1 MHMQYGTSTEKFGT
15 LGQDSIGMA
24 SYTKN
29 LLSVSWSK
37 TQIGHRTE
45 KVVSMSLKSAH
56 TSAGPRQS
64 KASPAPFF
72 SSLQQLG
79 HNRRHNPHH
88 EAHQPNH
95 RDFQAQHRLISPCQY
110 PTIAALQVR
119 SLTDVTQHAR
129 LPRVS
134 YTSLSLIQA
143 CSNSKYSTCISGL
156 GLYGQT
162 ARIVP
167 FASIHGNEKP
177 PLLYPAYLTTF
188 E

>member
-1 MHMQYGTSTEKFGT
+1 
-15 LGQDSIGMA
+15 MA

-72 SSLQQLG
+72 SSLYQLG

-95 RDFQAQHRLISPCQY
+95 RDFQAQHRLISLCQY
-110 PTIAALQVR
+110 PTNAALQVR
-119 SLTDVTQHAR
+119 SLADITQHAR
-129 LPRVS
+129 QPRVS

-143 CSNSKYSTCISGL
+143 SSNSKYSTCISGL
-156 GLYGQT
+156 GCMVRRPELYRSRLSMGT
-162 ARIVP
+162 R
-167 FASIHGNEKP
+167 
-177 PLLYPAYLTTF
+177 TTF
-188 E
+188 AVPRLSNDIRVRKENYTKVLVDYTMSE